1 MQLNRWSFIR
11 LSLLVGGG
19 GKGGQKP
26 GRIGGGGYG
35 RHGRK
40 GREVGILKIQETK
53 EIGGITQQCLTFRN
67 LKELTGGSQEKEA
80 GVGDARY
87 GRREVCP
94 LSSSH
99 NIRN

>member
-1 MQLNRWSFIR
+1 VVIYPVTIISRGEGEGW
-11 LSLLVGGG
+11 
-19 GKGGQKP
+19 QKP

-40 GREVGILKIQETK
+40 GREVGILKVQKTK

-94 LSSSH
+94 LSPSY
-99 NIRN
+99 NIQ

>member
-1 MQLNRWSFIR
+1 MVIYPVIIISR
-11 LSLLVGGG
+11 GEM

-40 GREVGILKIQETK
+40 GRKVGILKVQETK
-53 EIGGITQQCLTFRN
+53 EIEVITKQCLKFRN

-94 LSSSH
+94 LFSSH
-99 NIRN
+99 NIR

>member
-1 MQLNRWSFIR
+1 MVIYPVIIISR
-11 LSLLVGGG
+11 GEM
-19 GKGGQKP
+19 GKGEQKP
-26 GRIGGGGYG
+26 GRIEGGGYG

-40 GREVGILKIQETK
+40 GRKVGILKVQETK
-53 EIGGITQQCLTFRN
+53 EIEVITKQCLKFRN

-94 LSSSH
+94 LSPSH
-99 NIRN
+99 NIQ